1 MSIKAWD
8 NKVSM
13 LLSLLLANKRT
24 LSSFFLLF
32 LVILSNFFII
42 PVVREKTRVKIAP
55 AIPIGA
61 PTTHADKIIQT
72 PPLVEL
78 KTVRI
83 LSM

>member
-13 LLSLLLANKRT
+13 LLSLLLANKRI
-24 LSSFFLLF
+24 LSSFFFLF
-32 LVILSNFFII
+32 LVILRIFLII
-42 PVVREKTRVKIAP
+42 PVVREKTRVKITP
-55 AIPIGA
+55 AIPVGA
-61 PTTHADKIIQT
+61 PTTYTDEIIQT

-78 KTVRI
+78 KTTKM